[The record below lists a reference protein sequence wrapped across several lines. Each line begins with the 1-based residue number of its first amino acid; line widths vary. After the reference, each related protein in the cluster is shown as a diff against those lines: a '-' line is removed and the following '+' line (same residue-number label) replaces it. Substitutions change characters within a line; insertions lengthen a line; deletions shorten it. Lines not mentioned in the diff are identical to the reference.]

1 MDMTIKEL
9 KEKGLIL
16 FETVSG
22 SRAYGTDLPTSDT
35 DIRGVFIMPEDQVLG
50 KGYVEQVNDNK
61 NDIIY
66 YEVGRFLDLLN
77 TNNPNILELL
87 NAPEDCIQYKNP
99 LFDIILKHKGKF
111 ITKQCRNS
119 FGGYAVQQIKKARGL
134 NKKIV
139 NPVEVKR
146 KNPIDFCYVIEGYN
160 SQPLTKWLKD
170 RGVEQEFCGV
180 VNIPNARDMYALFVD
195 YAGQLAKTNSV
206 NHGRLG
212 YKGIT
217 SQDANQLK
225 LSSIPKG
232 EVSSCVFSYNKDG
245 YTSHCKDY
253 KEYWDWV
260 ENRNEDRYNDNTN
273 HGKGYDGKNLMHCHR
288 LLDMSLEILNGKG
301 INVRRPNREEL
312 LSIRRGEMDYDE
324 LVDEAERKMEL
335 MDKLFVESKLPSN
348 VPSNLSHN
356 ILLDIRK
363 KFYKKLVSSEIS
375 Q

>member
-260 ENRNEDRYNDNTN
+260 ENRNEDRYNDNAN

-348 VPSNLSHN
+348 VPSNLLHN

-375 Q
+375 S

>member
-1 MDMTIKEL
+1 MTIKEL

-260 ENRNEDRYNDNTN
+260 ENRNEDRYNDNAN